1 MHPEDLE
8 GPRDLGHQ
16 RTRKHHHGTR
26 RQCWFSHGICLPCTG
41 NGESGTR
48 QNCPHV
54 GCNRLHPVTGA
65 VASGAIPG
73 RHENDWCSSAT
84 CGAVHW

>member
-1 MHPEDLE
+1 MPKAALE
-8 GPRDLGHQ
+8 LVDSVGFLMV
-16 RTRKHHHGTR
+16 
-26 RQCWFSHGICLPCTG
+26 SVYCTG

-54 GCNRLHPVTGA
+54 GCNRLHLLTGA

-84 CGAVHW
+84 RGAVHW